1 MHFSPGSAI
10 ALLHIIILCSHPTKP
25 PLCASPRL
33 FTLPNYALLKTPLI
47 EDIHSQW
54 LIISIFPSPRPLT
67 TCVSPPT
74 PRGFSVL
81 KPTAS
86 ALRVQLWLQAH
97 LDKAP
102 LVPSVPALLSQSPS
116 FSRRREEALG
126 QVRGAIHFIQ
136 AQLCP
141 HSQPLSQQ

>member
-1 MHFSPGSAI
+1 MHFSPGSTI

-33 FTLPNYALLKTPLI
+33 FTLPNY
-47 EDIHSQW
+47 SQW
-54 LIISIFPSPRPLT
+54 LIVPIFPPPRPLT

-81 KPTAS
+81 KPTPS

-102 LVPSVPALLSQSPS
+102 SVPSVPALLSQSPS